1 MALPQAAACPAQP
14 TPFQSNHVLR
24 IADAVGDLCRPML
37 ALQAVEQLT
46 HPTSAVPHSITLDLL
61 DREALGYL
69 LTVIHL
75 DFQRV
80 VADIENVI
88 QGETV

>member
-14 TPFQSNHVLR
+14 APHSSKHVLR

-46 HPTSAVPHSITLDLL
+46 HPTSSQSNSITLDLL

-69 LTVIHL
+69 LTVISL

-80 VADIENVI
+80 VAGIENVI
-88 QGETV
+88 QGEQA